1 MAKVTVAL
9 KPKYATRKA
18 TDKVIFNEGK
28 FLTVL
33 DDAGTSRRVLS
44 LLDTC
49 HVSYVVDDKYYPVD
63 KDSYEEQYDLV
74 AAEEAPT
81 VEEDEK
87 FGTKKIE
94 CFISAPEQDDMIDT
108 LQVVESF
115 ANGIFVGSLYKV
127 VDYKEGPDAE
137 NVTNNGYWLVFN
149 FDKAGAE
156 EEGYSELK
164 LMGEEEE
171 LADGNNYVFMGATE
185 EEVSKKVLAIV
196 GKLTVEQ
203 ETGDV
208 EQAIKNI
215 MKCTVLGQDDAIN
228 AVEIDGVAYDTLY
241 DAFQALVGKGGD
253 IYVNKSCAIGG
264 DSNVVLKD
272 GKTYN
277 LHMCNGATVTIE
289 KYMAVRGG
297 NTTLNILGN
306 GTLKEEPCTFAAVGI
321 LCPEEEYEATLYI
334 DEGITLIGANGLA
347 VDKASYNCHVVCHGT
362 CIAMGNSSNGVTGGG
377 IYVNGNVKDCDILF
391 TGKTGCSNDTGMYIA
406 GNADVTVSGA
416 TVEGSLI
423 GIEQRAGSLKI
434 VNSRITG
441 GMGEP
446 SMKANGNGTT
456 SANVALVIAQHTTNK
471 PIYVNVDD
479 ASTFIGGAAF
489 YEGNPQQNPEATE
502 NTHLVIEGGAF
513 AGPIKTMSD
522 TDCTKFLYG
531 GHYSE
536 EPDAKYI
543 ADGYEAVPD
552 TNGTY
557 NVVKKA

>member
-28 FLTVL
+28 FLTIL

-94 CFISAPEQDDMIDT
+94 CFVSAPEQDDVIDA

-115 ANGIFVGSLYKV
+115 ANGIFAGSLYKV
-127 VDYKEGPDAE
+127 VDCKEGPDAE
-137 NVTNNGYWLVFN
+137 NVTKNGYWLVFN
-149 FDKAGAE
+149 FDKVGAE

-185 EEVSKKVLAIV
+185 EEVSKKVLVIV

-208 EQAIKNI
+208 EQAIKNV

-228 AVEIDGVAYDTLY
+228 AVEVDGAACDGLY
-241 DAFQALVGKGGD
+241 EAFAMLAGKGGD
-253 IYVNKSCAIGG
+253 IYVNKSCTVDAENKI
-264 DSNVVLKD
+264 DLAD

-277 LHMCNGATVTIE
+277 LHLCNGATVSLGR
-289 KYMAVRGG
+289 YMAVRGE
-297 NTTLNILGN
+297 NTTLNVLGE
-306 GTLKEEPCTFAAVGI
+306 GTLKEDPYKFAPIAI
-321 LCPEEEYEATLYI
+321 MNTDEAKSASLYI
-334 DEGITLIGANGLA
+334 DEGITLLGGHGLM
-347 VDKASYNCHVVCHGT
+347 VDKASYNVNVVCHGT
-362 CIAMGNSSNGVTGGG
+362 CVAHTLENGNTGGG
-377 IYVNGNVKDCDILF
+377 IYVHGGVKSSTILF
-391 TGKTGCSNDTGMYIA
+391 TGSTKGSEDTGMYIA

-416 TVEGSLI
+416 YVEGTVI

-434 VNSRITG
+434 INSRIIGNNT
-441 GMGEP
+441 EEA
-446 SMKANGNGTT
+446 SMVPNGNGTT
-456 SANVALVIAQHTTNK
+456 TKNVALAIAQHNTQN
-471 PIYVNVDD
+471 PIYVTVDD
-479 ASTFIGGAAF
+479 TSTFIGSAAF

-502 NTHLVIEGGAF
+502 NTHIVINGGTM
-513 AGPIKTMSD
+513 AGEIKTMGD

-531 GHYSE
+531 GHYSC
-536 EPDAKYI
+536 EPDVKYI